1 MNLTLIALT
10 LMAGAQAPASLPYE
24 SSKSPSLA
32 LPTAIYWDMPARS
45 LQEVQFY
52 KWAIYVNGVRE
63 LLPEATCGAPQGQT
77 PTTAWTCEAP
87 IKPTWAGATLE
98 VVYYLDLPALAGAN
112 LRSGK

>member
-1 MNLTLIALT
+1 MLTTTLTLALLQT
-10 LMAGAQAPASLPYE
+10 GTLPYE
-24 SSKSPSLA
+24 STKSPSLA
-32 LPTAIYWDMPARS
+32 LPTAIYWDMPAAS

-87 IKPTWAGATLE
+87 IKPSWAGATLE
-98 VVYYLDLPALAGAN
+98 VVYYLDLPGLLGAN